1 MAGRVWPRLGHRGG
15 PLNSVVRHLREATV
29 TKNHIIREIQR
40 TAASNGGKP
49 LGRLKFASETGIR
62 EADWRGRYWARWN
75 DAVREAGFEP
85 NKLTEAYED
94 ETLLL
99 RFTELTKELGRVPV
113 VSELQLK
120 ARQDKTFPTSKVF
133 ERFGSKR
140 KLLLRVA
147 EHLRTTEPGSPLLP
161 ILEHAA
167 GPEPTEE
174 EETSEEAPIGS
185 VYILKSG
192 RYFKIGRSNAAGR
205 REREIALQLP
215 DKATMVHVIQTDDPI
230 GIEAYWHSRFADRRK
245 NGEWFELKGAD
256 LIAFKR
262 RKFM

>member
-1 MAGRVWPRLGHRGG
+1 M
-15 PLNSVVRHLREATV
+15 
-29 TKNHIIREIQR
+29 TKNHIIKEIQR
-40 TAASNGGKP
+40 TAANNGGKP
-49 LGRLKFASETGIR
+49 LGRLKFTTETGIR

-94 ETLLL
+94 ETLLQ
-99 RFTELTKELGRVPV
+99 RFTDLAEELGRVPV

-120 ARQDKTFPTSKVF
+120 ARKDKTFPTSKVF

-140 KLLLRVA
+140 NLLVRVLERLRKMDSASPLILLLESA
-147 EHLRTTEPGSPLLP
+147 
-161 ILEHAA
+161 I
-167 GPEPTEE
+167 GPEAPLDEDAGSTEIL
-174 EETSEEAPIGS
+174 IGS
-185 VYILKSG
+185 VYLLKSG
-192 RYFKIGRSNAAGR
+192 RYFKVGRSNAAGR

-215 DKATMVHVIQTDDPI
+215 DKAAMVHVIQTDDPV

-245 NGEWFELKGAD
+245 NGEWFELKAAD
-256 LIAFKR
+256 IAAFKR